1 MDRGSKVVLKRSNFR
16 DRMFIKLQKNR
27 KLIKE
32 AAKAKDWPKTK
43 DGDKSDSDP
52 EYEVGEKRKK
62 NEGMDIFMEFVNKT
76 NKSAKPNKG
85 IVMMMENL
93 ACSTSTI
100 GMMQEFDEQL
110 FNSIEKFL
118 KGDQNCDLLSGI
130 QNIELKRKVRNKYP
144 ILMKTLEPAADT
156 GGNFE
161 ESFRYKQR

>member
-1 MDRGSKVVLKRSNFR
+1 MNLFR
-16 DRMFIKLQKNR
+16 NKNNG
-27 KLIKE
+27 KYC
-32 AAKAKDWPKTK
+32 ANSFTK
-43 DGDKSDSDP
+43 FSDDFW
-52 EYEVGEKRKK
+52 
-62 NEGMDIFMEFVNKT
+62 DIFMEFVNKT

-144 ILMKTLEPAADT
+144 ILMKTLEAAADT
-156 GGNFE
+156 GGNLE

>member
-1 MDRGSKVVLKRSNFR
+1 
-16 DRMFIKLQKNR
+16 
-27 KLIKE
+27 
-32 AAKAKDWPKTK
+32 
-43 DGDKSDSDP
+43 
-52 EYEVGEKRKK
+52 
-62 NEGMDIFMEFVNKT
+62 
-76 NKSAKPNKG
+76 
-85 IVMMMENL
+85 MMMENL

-144 ILMKTLEPAADT
+144 ILMKTLEAAADT
-156 GGNFE
+156 DGNLE

>member
-1 MDRGSKVVLKRSNFR
+1 
-16 DRMFIKLQKNR
+16 
-27 KLIKE
+27 
-32 AAKAKDWPKTK
+32 
-43 DGDKSDSDP
+43 
-52 EYEVGEKRKK
+52 
-62 NEGMDIFMEFVNKT
+62 MDIFMEFVNKT

-130 QNIELKRKVRNKYP
+130 QNIEK
-144 ILMKTLEPAADT
+144 
-156 GGNFE
+156 
-161 ESFRYKQR
+161 ESQEQISNSDENTRGRRRHWWSLGRVI